1 MDINCPDQ
9 IRQWMEF
16 PFDFI
21 NPEYKAGLDF
31 SMESLKLANQCLGDL
46 KAGMKDWPKDNFQQM
61 LNMVVLGWGAYI
73 GETVRRSYPAWTW
86 DFPDPSTGELPQL
99 VHEGLGGVG
108 RMVWPAVKMALARLH
123 EDELDVALCTRIQ
136 MEEVA
141 QAITRYE
148 NNRELWEKELEEPT

>member
-1 MDINCPDQ
+1 
-9 IRQWMEF
+9 
-16 PFDFI
+16 
-21 NPEYKAGLDF
+21 
-31 SMESLKLANQCLGDL
+31 
-46 KAGMKDWPKDNFQQM
+46 M

-123 EDELDVALCTRIQ
+123 DDELDVALCTRMQ

-148 NNRELWEKELEEPT
+148 NNRELWEKELEETT

>member
-1 MDINCPDQ
+1 MDMNCPDQ
-9 IRQWMEF
+9 IQQWMEF
-16 PFDFI
+16 ALEFI
-21 NPEYKAGLDF
+21 NPEYKTGLDF
-31 SMESLKLANQCLGDL
+31 SMESLKLANQCLGEL
-46 KAGMKDWPKDNFQQM
+46 KAGMKDWPQNNFQQM

-108 RMVWPAVKMALARLH
+108 RMVWPAAKMALARLH
-123 EDELDVALCTRIQ
+123 EDELDIALCTRIQ

-148 NNRELWEKELEEPT
+148 NNRELWEKELEELT